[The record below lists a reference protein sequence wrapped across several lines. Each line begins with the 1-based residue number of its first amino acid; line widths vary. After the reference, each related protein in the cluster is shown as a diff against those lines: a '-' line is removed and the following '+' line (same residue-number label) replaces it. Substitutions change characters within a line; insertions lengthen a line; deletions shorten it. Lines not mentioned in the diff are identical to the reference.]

1 MSFCHGC
8 AAVLHQQSPIDY
20 PALGASGL
28 KLSRLWLG
36 TMMFGDRTDEAEAT
50 RIVAASRAAGLNAID
65 TADVYAG
72 GESERIT
79 GRLIAA
85 ERSHWVLATKLA
97 NPTGAGP
104 NERGLS
110 RRHMLAAVDAS
121 LQRLDTDWIDLLYMH
136 RDDESTPMEE
146 SVATMAQ
153 LIASGKVRY
162 FGVSNFRAWRV
173 ARMVELCRAMGLP
186 QPIACQPPYNAM
198 SRQIELELL
207 PACAHYGLGVVAYS
221 PLARGVLSGKYPPDA
236 PPPEGSRAAR
246 NDRRILQTEFRPE
259 SLKLAQQFAAYAK
272 HKASTP
278 TRLALGWVWNNR
290 LVHGLIGG
298 PRTLAQ
304 WQDYLDALGQPF
316 DAEDEAFV
324 SGLVAAGHASTPGYT
339 DAQYPVTGRV
349 AAVA

>member
-1 MSFCHGC
+1 MIGLMNP
-8 AAVLHQQSPIDY
+8 AATDY

-28 KLSRLWLG
+28 KVSRLWLG
-36 TMMFGDRTDEAEAT
+36 TMMFGDRCDASEAAN
-50 RIVAASRAAGLNAID
+50 IVAAARDAGLNAID
-65 TADVYAG
+65 TANMYAG

-79 GRLIAA
+79 GRLIAPQRA
-85 ERSHWVLATKLA
+85 HWVLATKLA
-97 NPTGAGP
+97 NPTGPGP

-121 LQRLDTDWIDLLYMH
+121 LQRLGTDWIDLLYLH

-146 SVATMAQ
+146 SVATLAQ
-153 LIASGKVRY
+153 LISAGKLRY
-162 FGVSNFRAWRV
+162 VGVSNFSAWRM
-173 ARMVELCRAMGLP
+173 ARLVELCRAMGVP

-198 SRQIELELL
+198 SRQIEVEVL

-221 PLARGVLSGKYPPDA
+221 PLARGVLSGKYRPDA

-259 SLKLAQQFAAYAK
+259 SIALAQQFAAYATQK
-272 HKASTP
+272 GSTP

-298 PRTLAQ
+298 PRTQAQ

-339 DAQYPVTGRV
+339 DAQYPVMGRQP
-349 AAVA
+349 ATAPLQ